1 MENKEIKDAVLNIR
15 LTCQEKENLRKYAE
29 EAGISMSEVI
39 VRELDEILH
48 PFGKY

>member
-15 LTCQEKENLRKYAE
+15 LTSQEKENLRKYAE

-39 VRELDEILH
+39 VRELDKIFH
-48 PFGKY
+48 PFGN